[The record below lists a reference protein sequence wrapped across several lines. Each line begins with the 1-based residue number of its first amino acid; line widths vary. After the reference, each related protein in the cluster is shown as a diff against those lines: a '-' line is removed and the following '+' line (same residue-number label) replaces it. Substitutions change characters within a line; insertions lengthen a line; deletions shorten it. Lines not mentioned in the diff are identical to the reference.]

1 MRKKALFVVGFV
13 VILGLA
19 VMGNALLGSSQS
31 GDLDRVEFSNGDV
44 TLVGRVDFPN
54 GSGPFPAVVRVH
66 GSGRVTRTSAEARTE
81 TLNALG
87 IAVLRYDKRGV
98 GDSEGIYSTVGPTN
112 QGIVVLNQLAGDALA
127 AVEYLRTL
135 PNIKSDQIGLWG
147 GSQAGWIIPLAAS
160 QSDHV
165 AFNAIFVGPAVSVGE
180 EIYYSSLTGEN
191 SSQLTEAR
199 LDELSQLLANYNGPK
214 GFDPRSS
221 IEAMRQPTLWILGRL
236 DASIPTRETVEILEE
251 IIAEF
256 GSDISI
262 HVYPTGTH
270 SLQDVNTGQT
280 LPFFEEVATPWL
292 DELLEL
298 DL

>member
-1 MRKKALFVVGFV
+1 
-13 VILGLA
+13 
-19 VMGNALLGSSQS
+19 
-31 GDLDRVEFSNGDV
+31 
-44 TLVGRVDFPN
+44 
-54 GSGPFPAVVRVH
+54 
-66 GSGRVTRTSAEARTE
+66 
-81 TLNALG
+81 
-87 IAVLRYDKRGV
+87 
-98 GDSEGIYSTVGPTN
+98 
-112 QGIVVLNQLAGDALA
+112 
-127 AVEYLRTL
+127 
-135 PNIKSDQIGLWG
+135 
-147 GSQAGWIIPLAAS
+147 
-160 QSDHV
+160 
-165 AFNAIFVGPAVSVGE
+165 
-180 EIYYSSLTGEN
+180 LTGES

-199 LDELSQLLANYNGPK
+199 LDELAQLRANYNAPK